1 MARPVVEALS
11 TPQLPEFAEF
21 LHRQLDSSRTP
32 AQWADGLNPPWMHD
46 APNHGFVLR
55 DEGRIVGGIGA
66 LYASRP
72 VAGRMERFCNI
83 TSWCVLDSYRQHSL
97 RLAMAVVGQKGYHF
111 TDFSPTKTVSGTLQF
126 LKFKPLDD
134 RQVVA
139 LNLPWPSSAGLHLV
153 DEPAALRRPLDTVL
167 RQAYDDHRG
176 PAWLRHVFI
185 EGDGACCHVIY
196 KRRRFKGLP
205 AASLLYASD
214 PALLRRAWRALGGYL
229 LSRGMVSTRV
239 EWRLLGGAPWPSHV
253 QSGFVPKVFLSDT
266 LDSAQIDC
274 LYSEQVVLNL

>member
-1 MARPVVEALS
+1 
-11 TPQLPEFAEF
+11 
-21 LHRQLDSSRTP
+21 
-32 AQWADGLNPPWMHD
+32 
-46 APNHGFVLR
+46 
-55 DEGRIVGGIGA
+55 
-66 LYASRP
+66 
-72 VAGRMERFCNI
+72 
-83 TSWCVLDSYRQHSL
+83 
-97 RLAMAVVGQKGYHF
+97 MAVVGQKGYHF